1 LKSRINPTT
10 TNVSTYICRVN
21 IEQEL
26 NLTTGVGELQKA
38 HLNILF
44 SAGVIYNRA
53 TSVLKPYR
61 LTLEQFNVMR
71 ILRGSHGKEI
81 CVKQIAGRMVD
92 RNSNVSRIIDKLE
105 AKDYVSRIQ
114 SKIDKRES
122 TISLT
127 ELGLQ
132 HINFVSDMVQP
143 LIDSVIKLSESEAYE
158 LNQLLDK
165 SR

>member
-1 LKSRINPTT
+1 MK
-10 TNVSTYICRVN
+10 
-21 IEQEL
+21 IENEL
-26 NLTTGVGELQKA
+26 NLSSGIGELQKA

-53 TSVLKPYR
+53 TSVLKPYGI
-61 LTLEQFNVMR
+61 TLEQFNVMR
-71 ILRGSHGKEI
+71 ILRGSLGKEI

-92 RNSNVSRIIDKLE
+92 RNSNVSRIIDKLV
-105 AKDYVSRIQ
+105 AKSYVSRIQ
-114 SKIDKRES
+114 SVFDKRES

-127 ELGLQ
+127 EIGLQ
-132 HINFVSDMVQP
+132 HVNFVSDMVQP
-143 LIDSVIKLSESEAYE
+143 LLDNVIKLSESEAYE